1 MPPGSESK
9 SSFSRD
15 SRWRREIFVDSEISS
30 RVTPRISRSRR
41 NFSPNAPMATLLPSI
56 PVKSAHHRKAGPLV
70 SNRKT
75 GNYRGNKDFCGY
87 FRVITQRFPLIR
99 GLLIWGNRVIIRARV
114 GLFDRAE
121 HKDLI
126 FPHERGGGTGT

>member
-1 MPPGSESK
+1 
-9 SSFSRD
+9 SSD
-15 SRWRREIFVDSEISS
+15 SRWRREILVDSEISS
-30 RVTPRISRSRR
+30 NVTPRISRSRR
-41 NFSPNAPMATLLPSI
+41 SRSPNAPMAKLLPLLS
-56 PVKSAHHRKAGPLV
+56 PRKSAHHRKARWLV

-99 GLLIWGNRVIIRARV
+99 GLLIWGNRAIIRARV
-114 GLFDRAE
+114 GFVDRAE

-126 FPHERGGGTGT
+126 FPHERGGGTGA